1 MGIYDIIMRLLCAT
15 VMGGIIGLERGIS
28 GRPAGFRTHILVA
41 VGAALVMI
49 TGIQISTEGGDAT
62 RMAAQVI
69 SGIGFLGAGTIM
81 HEGITVKGLTTAA
94 TLWAVACLGL
104 VFGSGQLVLGAA
116 GFVLVFLSLTVFELL
131 EKKLFASRMEQ
142 VNIKIVCT
150 DVARV
155 MPKFSAI
162 LKENRA
168 MIKEV
173 NFLRE
178 DGKTVVEAW
187 VRPIAKTVKEVNFES
202 LVGLVSTLD
211 SVESVALEVI

>member
-1 MGIYDIIMRLLCAT
+1 MAVNDMIIRLLCAT
-15 VMGGIIGLERGIS
+15 AMGGIIGLERSIS

-41 VGAALVMI
+41 VGAALMMI
-49 TGIQISTEGGDAT
+49 AGIQISPEGGDST

-81 HEGITVKGLTTAA
+81 HEGVTVKGLTTAA

-131 EKKLFASRMEQ
+131 EKKFLAGRMEQ
-142 VNIKIVCT
+142 VNIKIICT

-155 MPKFSAI
+155 MPKFSVI

-173 NFLRE
+173 NFFRE

-187 VRPIAKTVKEVNFES
+187 VRPVAKTIKDINFEN
-202 LVGLVSTLD
+202 LVGLVSTLEG
-211 SVESVALEVI
+211 VESVALEVI